1 MRLQVTPWIPGVID
15 VRALRERVDRDI
27 VQVTPLRLPSH
38 LARAKR
44 ALNPVGQMRNVRWS
58 RPPPLDG
65 SPPHIVDN
73 LGQRTRS
80 DWTPAPTA
88 PDPGPRRSWM
98 VGGT

>member
-1 MRLQVTPWIPGVID
+1 
-15 VRALRERVDRDI
+15 
-27 VQVTPLRLPSH
+27 
-38 LARAKR
+38 
-44 ALNPVGQMRNVRWS
+44 MRNVRWS